1 MFGKKNDWT
10 SISIEYFMKPYL
22 KIPNKW
28 NTNNSSNGILEFFQF
43 SSFCELRNKDT
54 GTFKRWWWKGL
65 DIYKNSCHLVIKK
78 YPSRNALMLL
88 HFVWHLNLKK
98 SLILPEI
105 VFVCYLSLFFSIR
118 TSLKLILGAFPCHGS
133 RTCLIR

>member
-78 YPSRNALMLL
+78 YPSRNALTFCLTFELEKKLNSSGNCLRLL
-88 HFVWHLNLKK
+88 FKA
-98 SLILPEI
+98 
-105 VFVCYLSLFFSIR
+105 FFSIR